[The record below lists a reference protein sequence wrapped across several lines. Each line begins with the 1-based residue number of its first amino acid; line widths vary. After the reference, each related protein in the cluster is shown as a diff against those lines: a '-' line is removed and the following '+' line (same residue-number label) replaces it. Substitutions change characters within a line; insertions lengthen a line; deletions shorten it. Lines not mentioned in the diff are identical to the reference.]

1 VPLYLLFE
9 VGVLLA
15 TLAERRAAARAR
27 RIEATLADEPLQS

>member
-15 TLAERRAAARAR
+15 TLAERHATARAR
-27 RIEATLADEPLQS
+27 RTEATFAGEPLQS